1 MEEHMQ
7 LLPAIDLRRGQVVRL
22 MRGDDRRRTV
32 YDADPGNALRRYR
45 EAGVGRIHVVDLDAA
60 FGGPPQRD
68 VVQDLA
74 RRAEDSFNGRGGI
87 QLGGGLRDR
96 EAVEWAFGAGCER
109 AVVTS
114 LIVRDF
120 DVFADLCREYPARM
134 VAALDIDGGEV
145 RLAGWTESADCSP
158 AALCAQLADL
168 PVAAVLVTD
177 ISRDGMMQGPN
188 IDLACRI
195 GDLAC
200 APAILS
206 GGVRSAADLEAAARR
221 PEIQA
226 AIVGRAL
233 YDGSLSLDDAIAAC
247 GSGP

>member
-1 MEEHMQ
+1 MQ
-7 LLPAIDLRRGQVVRL
+7 LLPAIDLRGGQVVRL
-22 MRGDDRRRTV
+22 ERGDDGRRTV
-32 YDADPGNALRRYR
+32 YDADPPAALRRYR
-45 EAGVGRIHVVDLDAA
+45 QAGVARIHVVDLDAA
-60 FGGPPQRD
+60 FGGAPQREL
-68 VVQDLA
+68 VEELA
-74 RRAEDSFNGRGGI
+74 GRAAPGAI

-96 EAVEWAFGAGCER
+96 KSVEWAFGAGCER

-120 DVFADLCREYPARM
+120 GVFADLCRQYPGRM

-145 RLAGWTESADCSP
+145 RLAGWTESADRSP

-195 GDLAC
+195 GDLAGT
-200 APAILS
+200 PAILS
-206 GGVRSAADLEAAARR
+206 GGVRSTTDLEAAARR
-221 PEIQA
+221 PEIEA

-233 YDGSLSLDDAIAAC
+233 YDGSLGLDEAIEAC
-247 GSGP
+247 GSTP

>member
-1 MEEHMQ
+1 MQ
-7 LLPAIDLRRGQVVRL
+7 LLPAIDLRGGQVVRL
-22 MRGDDRRRTV
+22 ERGDDRRRTV
-32 YDADPGNALRRYR
+32 YDADPSAALSRYR

-60 FGGPPQRD
+60 FGGAPQRG
-68 VVQDLA
+68 VVQALA
-74 RRAEDSFNGRGGI
+74 RQAQDAPNGGI

-96 EAVEWAFGAGCER
+96 EAVEWAFAAGCER

-120 DVFADLCREYPARM
+120 DDFAHLCRRYPGRM

-145 RLAGWTESADCSP
+145 RLAGWTESADRSP
-158 AALCAQLADL
+158 AALCAELAGL

-195 GDLAC
+195 GDLAG

-221 PEIQA
+221 PEIEA

-233 YDGSLSLDDAIAAC
+233 YDGSLGLDEAIAAC
-247 GSGP
+247 GSAS

>member
-1 MEEHMQ
+1 MQ
-7 LLPAIDLRRGQVVRL
+7 LLPAIDLRGGQVVRL

-45 EAGVGRIHVVDLDAA
+45 EAGVTRIHVVDLDAA
-60 FGGPPQRD
+60 FGGPPQRG
-68 VVQDLA
+68 VVQELA
-74 RRAEDSFNGRGGI
+74 RQAEDGPNGRGGI

-96 EAVEWAFGAGCER
+96 EAVEWAFAAGCER

-114 LIVRDF
+114 LIVREF
-120 DVFADLCREYPARM
+120 DVFADLCSRYPERM

-145 RLAGWTESADCSP
+145 RLAGWTESADRSP

-188 IDLACRI
+188 IELACRI
-195 GDLAC
+195 GTMAG

-221 PEIQA
+221 PGIEA

-233 YDGSLSLDDAIAAC
+233 YDGSLGLDEAIEAC
-247 GSGP
+247 GATP